1 VTHKKNPVILVVDD
15 EPSITSTL
23 AMILEQARYTALT
36 AGTGRAAIELVSD
49 VACDLALVDMHLPDM
64 DGITVA
70 REICKRVPNCMILL
84 VSGSLEASDLL
95 QAATRDGLEFDV
107 LYKPIPPGEL
117 LGRLSRMLKAA

>member
-1 VTHKKNPVILVVDD
+1 VILVVDD

-36 AGTGRAAIELVSD
+36 AGTGRAAIELLSD

-117 LGRLSRMLKAA
+117 LGRLSRS